1 MFGLQFV
8 SSFNFTIEVID
19 LTVPDINEKFKTE
32 PKNVTEIKLGE
43 ITTLNFG
50 RFQGNGL
57 YLAGVLF
64 NAQNATNEDLKNSF
78 KAYGFFDRNTKKVY
92 LKVDL
97 KSYSPSDLDQG
108 APAGNL
114 QQSYDSFWT
123 V

>member
-19 LTVPDINEKFKTE
+19 LTVPDIDEKFMTE
-32 PKNVTEIKLGE
+32 PKNVTEIKLGN

-57 YLAGVLF
+57 ELAAVF
-64 NAQNATNEDLKNSF
+64 FDAQNASNEYLKNSF

-97 KSYSPSDLDQG
+97 RSYSSADLDQG
-108 APAGNL
+108 SPGGNL
-114 QQSYDSFWT
+114 QQSHDSFWT